1 MVFFL
6 ICVRVFHVITSVP
19 FKLWKLKWLFTAIKW
34 KQVMAEDLQESIT
47 IAACTCMRLSITEL
61 WNNSYQLEG
70 VPVIVHGLDVPSR
83 ALTEVVSSETQ
94 QPSNT
99 PPSRP
104 SVANLIL
111 WWVIFSSGR
120 EISRWKRIHFC
131 KNVPRLICLCEDYD
145 VFSFL
150 TSLSIS
156 VDRFHPD
163 IRNMEEIFPL
173 KCSGHYDT
181 ASYRFCLSCGN
192 RQFLNNAEL
201 FLINTHCQNILML
214 W

>member
-1 MVFFL
+1 
-6 ICVRVFHVITSVP
+6 
-19 FKLWKLKWLFTAIKW
+19 
-34 KQVMAEDLQESIT
+34 MAEDLQESIT
-47 IAACTCMRLSITEL
+47 IAACTCMRLSIIEL

-145 VFSFL
+145 VSLFWQVYPFRSIGSTQ
-150 TSLSIS
+150 TSEIWRRYSPWS
-156 VDRFHPD
+156 VVD
-163 IRNMEEIFPL
+163 IMILPL
-173 KCSGHYDT
+173 IVFV
-181 ASYRFCLSCGN
+181 YRAVIANS
-192 RQFLNNAEL
+192 
-201 FLINTHCQNILML
+201 
-214 W
+214 

>member
-1 MVFFL
+1 
-6 ICVRVFHVITSVP
+6 
-19 FKLWKLKWLFTAIKW
+19 
-34 KQVMAEDLQESIT
+34 MAEDLQESIT
-47 IAACTCMRLSITEL
+47 IAACTCMRLSIIEL

-70 VPVIVHGLDVPSR
+70 VPVIVQGLDVPSR

-94 QPSNT
+94 QPSKT
-99 PPSRP
+99 PPSCP

-120 EISRWKRIHFC
+120 EICRWKRIHFC
-131 KNVPRLICLCEDYD
+131 KNVPRLICLCEDYV
-145 VFSFL
+145 VFPFL